1 MNAVQTGTRERTAGT
16 GIGVGSTAVQ
26 ERGQGSVCASAFGSQ
41 PMAGGSIF
49 ESLTGNAGEC
59 DARRYRKM
67 EQIGNV
73 CQLPTQCIVPNP
85 GQPRKHFDDNSLIR
99 LADSIRRYGILQPL
113 AVRIAGEGSAY
124 YELVAGERRLR
135 AARLLRLEK
144 VPCIIIHADSQRS
157 AELAMIENI
166 QRENLNMFEQASAI
180 ASLIETYHMT
190 QEQIARRLSSSQSYV
205 ANKLRLLRLT
215 DDEREL
221 ILRCGLTERH
231 ARAVLKLPRAEDR
244 LAALER
250 IASRRMNVA
259 STEEYIER
267 LLSEIKTEPVRRLEY
282 RLLRQDIRLFYNT
295 VDRAVDTVRRA
306 GIGIRS
312 ARREVGD
319 SVELV
324 ISIDNPYRDTGKL
337 TA

>member
-1 MNAVQTGTRERTAGT
+1 
-16 GIGVGSTAVQ
+16 
-26 ERGQGSVCASAFGSQ
+26 
-41 PMAGGSIF
+41 
-49 ESLTGNAGEC
+49 
-59 DARRYRKM
+59 
-67 EQIGNV
+67 
-73 CQLPTQCIVPNP
+73 
-85 GQPRKHFDDNSLIR
+85 
-99 LADSIRRYGILQPL
+99 
-113 AVRIAGEGSAY
+113 
-124 YELVAGERRLR
+124 
-135 AARLLRLEK
+135 
-144 VPCIIIHADSQRS
+144 
-157 AELAMIENI
+157 MIENI

-267 LLSEIKTEPVRRLEY
+267 LLSETEPVRRLEY

-312 ARREVGD
+312 VRREVGD